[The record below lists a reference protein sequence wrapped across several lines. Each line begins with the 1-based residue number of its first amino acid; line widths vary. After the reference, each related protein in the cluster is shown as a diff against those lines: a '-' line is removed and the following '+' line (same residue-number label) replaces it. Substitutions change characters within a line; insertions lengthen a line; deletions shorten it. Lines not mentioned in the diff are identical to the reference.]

1 MKVLTTTIM
10 HETESD
16 ARPQLIGV
24 DQVEEEG
31 EMTSST
37 AGAVR
42 VTDVADQQV
51 QIIHR
56 NQLEMDGVDEG
67 LLLPRTI
74 TDCLR
79 F

>member
-1 MKVLTTTIM
+1 MTTM

-16 ARPQLIGV
+16 VRPHLIGV
-24 DQVEEEG
+24 DQAEEEG
-31 EMTSST
+31 
-37 AGAVR
+37 VVH

-56 NQLEMDGVDEG
+56 SQLEMDGVDEG

-74 TDCLR
+74 IDCLS